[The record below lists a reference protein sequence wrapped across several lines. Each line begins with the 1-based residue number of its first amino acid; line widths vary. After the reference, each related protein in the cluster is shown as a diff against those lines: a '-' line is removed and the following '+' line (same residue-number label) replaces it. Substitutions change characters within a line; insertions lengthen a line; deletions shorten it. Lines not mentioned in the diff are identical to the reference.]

1 MTNNLKKLERD
12 LRALAKRCKN
22 ISYTKE
28 LLLSFLMLG
37 LLSFSE
43 GLTSP
48 EIKST
53 ESSINQARKELNTSI
68 SDMKTLFREA
78 KRENDKLLKG
88 SNLELIQ
95 LMEQGDQVV
104 KSPWSSWQ
112 YGMNYFYSNW
122 RGTYKGKGDKKE
134 KYPYE
139 GIYRR
144 SNDLFLR
151 SISPNSRNY
160 SRYVTR
166 VYDDP
171 LHSATT
177 STTGLSN
184 ASWGIESSEF
194 DQEPVTTLN
203 LLATVRPKNVGK
215 QAPVVNLGTIEGPE
229 ELSFSINPPEVA
241 PGKPEIKN
249 IGFIKPIPVSQA
261 MPTYTGFNMK
271 IEKFHDGIAGSTET
285 DGFVEGQQVTLTNG
299 ETTRDRINTAAVSF
313 INNVASGVATPAN
326 PNFLRSTG
334 RVSVM
339 KGQATGGGKPFKIY
353 FDVNSNENVTVNQ
366 NLVVDSS
373 GYRIDEENGNVIS
386 GAYTS
391 TATAVA
397 GKAAPTQRA
406 FLEGGS
412 RIGSLNANT
421 GTITNNSHVSLA
433 GPLVAGLEIQ
443 SHGGS
448 GTREVINSRTISDTV
463 ENTSYRGAYGL
474 GGLMVPINVGG
485 VLYKPGTIQE
495 YDPTD
500 MTATIP
506 FTTNSEIKNV
516 KITRTSD
523 VGEFVRDANGTIT
536 GIKITN
542 YSGGY
547 TGYKIGLIFT
557 ADQTGIGTNNLK
569 NNGTIEFH
577 GHHSIG
583 IQVDADNSPNAVV
596 NAVNN
601 TGANIT
607 LHGGNSIGM
616 KLSSLVAGASKVE
629 NSGTISLGGGNSA
642 GIAVIEEGGNAPST
656 PSTPSTSAIR
666 AYTNNVK
673 NTGTGTINVG
683 AGNSIGMYLK
693 LGEADNIINDGTI
706 NVGAGSSVGM
716 RVDRGT
722 HGSGGNPIADN
733 NKDINVT
740 AGEGS
745 MGMVALGNGTAGTA
759 TANNKLNPNPNPSG
773 HIALAGTK
781 NVGMHAQNGG
791 IINNAS
797 SITGGGT
804 ISIGMQ
810 IYDNNSEGN
819 HSGTITLAGADSTGV
834 YNNGGG
840 KFTMTDGSITTSGGN
855 TTGVFSNGG
864 TNTTI
869 EKGTIKSTGGGAT
882 LYAANNGTKINLGK
896 AGAINARGVT
906 LTAGTGSVLFYHDDD
921 DDEDTNIKGSF
932 NLVNDIIANVESGGV
947 AFAFKEV
954 QSAGDL
960 SKAIQNMFGGGTSFT
975 NKVELTIANG
985 GALFSVQNSNP
996 TSPAAAITLSQMAGL
1011 SSGTNPASPL
1021 DIRGSN
1027 FKIMTMKNGHLQVD
1041 QNVTLDSGSAYDRVE
1056 FVSSSVTV
1064 DAGKT
1069 ITGSSTSGRTAI
1081 GQINE
1086 GTSNASM
1093 VVTNKGTIAMQNGP
1107 SGNISSTAIAVET
1120 GKVLNDTG
1128 SKIQMTGEKAVG
1140 IYGATDSDITNKG
1153 DIEIATKG
1161 TGIVGAN
1168 SLEKTGA
1175 ANQNI
1180 TILNDGKITGTAG
1193 EKVIGIYA
1201 NNTHATAV
1209 SKIKNDTNGIIDLT
1223 ATKGS
1228 LGIYAG
1234 KSKLESKGDI
1244 NIGDENAGI
1253 MATKSNVDIN
1263 GGNYTLGKNSI
1274 GFILKDLNNTQGY
1287 FNGASGTIN
1296 VNGKGTAL
1304 YYMDGATL
1312 STSVPASSAGKFND
1326 SLTVNDAGITVSPTD
1341 SVAYTYIYAKNSNL
1355 TYDKASPAGITK
1367 DKVIFINGTDT
1378 ETTPVTKI
1386 TLGTSSAI
1394 NMAGNN
1400 SLAVYLK
1407 KGISATNNGSIDL
1420 SGDKAV
1426 ALYGEAGGAL
1436 VNNHIIK
1443 VGTNGVGIYNKVAT
1457 TGENGANGVITLNGD
1472 YGIGMRSENATGSI
1486 ENKGKIESS
1495 KLRAVG
1501 MSASDGSNAVTNS
1514 SIIELSGQESIGLH
1528 TDNKGTA
1535 GHAVTN
1541 TGTITLV
1548 DANDEDK
1555 PNIGIYSEHSSDVIV
1570 NNGKIEA
1577 GKNTLGIYGKA
1588 GGNITLGAS
1597 SETKVGD
1604 NGVAVFSTGGDIT
1617 IANGAK
1623 LETGANN
1630 GVGVYY
1636 SGSNGTIKNNTDK
1649 ITIGDKSFGFVIK
1662 GGTNN
1667 KFFSNSTG
1675 TVDLPDNSVYLYSAD
1690 TTGTASTVKN
1700 YTNLRTTGGELAY
1713 GIYTNGGGENHGDMD
1728 MTQGKGHVG
1737 IYSYLPHPTG
1747 AIPATVTPNVFVNH
1761 GRIDVSASDLTVATD
1776 QKNGIGMAAGYVK
1789 QRTQVENVLDASGN
1803 VVIDPLTGAPKT
1815 ETKIYRDV
1823 IGLGNIENRGV
1834 ISVTTPNSIGMYA
1847 GGKGSIAKNYG
1858 RIELSGTDLNVGM
1871 FLEDGAEGYNYGTIT
1886 TVGTGNVEQ
1895 VGVAVLRE
1903 AKFHNYGTVNIDAE
1917 DGIGIAIGGKLTLV
1931 NRGEFT
1937 ISGNKKTATM
1947 HNGTGNV
1954 TASGEGAVAI
1964 ATISDDSKIMGVL
1977 PVNQVGIVPKE
1988 GTYDAVVTYNGVEV
2002 PNVQTVDVIPELAR
2016 GKTTIPTAPI
2026 GIYVDT
2032 TGVNATRP
2040 VNNLGLLS
2048 TTGIKYADLI
2058 IGTEAAE
2065 QTNEKYLKLSKD
2077 LIAPYNDM
2085 ILEAQRQGLR
2095 RWQIYSSSLTWMAKA
2110 VQNKNTQVIENLYL
2124 VKVPYTVWVGQQS
2137 TPINSTDTFN
2147 FAEGLDQRYGVEAL
2161 GTRERKL
2168 FEKLNSI
2175 GNNEHILLSQAFDE
2189 MMGHQYG
2196 NTQQRMQAT
2205 GSILDKEF
2213 THLKNEWDNKSKQ
2226 SNKIKTFGSRG
2237 EYKTDTAGIID
2248 YTNDAYGVAYVHEDE
2263 TIKLGNS
2270 SGWYAGAVHNRFK
2283 LKDIGKSKENTTM
2296 LKLGVFKTMSP
2307 SSDHNG
2313 SLQWTISGEGYA
2325 SISDMHRRYLVVDDI
2340 FSAKSTYYTY
2350 GVALKNELSKE
2361 FRTSERT
2368 SIKPY
2373 GSLKLE
2379 YGRFNGIKEKTGEIR
2394 LEIQSN
2400 DYHSIKP
2407 ELGIEFKY
2415 KQPMAVKTT
2424 FVTTLGLAYENEL
2437 GKVGDVNNKGRVR
2450 FTTADWF
2457 GIRGEKD
2464 DRKGNFKADLNLG
2477 IENQRVGFT
2486 LNAGYD
2492 TKGHNIRGGI
2502 GFRAIF

>member
-1 MTNNLKKLERD
+1 MTNNLKKLEQD

-22 ISYTKE
+22 ISYTKG
-28 LLLSFLMLG
+28 LLLSFLILG

-203 LLATVRPKNVGK
+203 LLATVRPKEIKK

-229 ELSFSINPPEVA
+229 EISFSINPPEVEIST
-241 PGKPEIKN
+241 PTIREVSFNPVTPVTTTLPE
-249 IGFIKPIPVSQA
+249 FLS
-261 MPTYTGFNMK
+261 FNMK
-271 IEKFHDGIAGSTET
+271 MNSFCEGINSTSCNTDYIEGTRVT
-285 DGFVEGQQVTLTNG
+285 DSEITLVEDILDKKTN
-299 ETTRDRINTAAVSF
+299 A
-313 INNVASGVATPAN
+313 ASGYVWGNDSNKPA
-326 PNFLRSTG
+326 
-334 RVSVM
+334 VM
-339 KGQATGGGKPFKIY
+339 KNSAGKPFKIY
-353 FDVNSNENVTVNQ
+353 FDVTEGKNVTVTK
-366 NLVVDSS
+366 NLVIDSS
-373 GYRIDEENGNVIS
+373 AYRNDTDTHLITGNTPLNNIS
-386 GAYTS
+386 GNQTAY
-391 TATAVA
+391 
-397 GKAAPTQRA
+397 
-406 FLEGGS
+406 FLLGGS
-412 RIGSLNANT
+412 RIGSLDANN
-421 GTITNNSHVSLA
+421 GSITNNAKVSLA
-433 GPLVAGLEIQ
+433 GPYVTAFEIQ
-443 SHGGS
+443 TNNGA
-448 GTREVINSRTISDTV
+448 GTREIKNTGEINDEI
-463 ENTSYRGAYGL
+463 EKIGYRGPNGL
-474 GGLMVPINVGG
+474 GGIKVP
-485 VLYKPGTIQE
+485 
-495 YDPTD
+495 
-500 MTATIP
+500 
-506 FTTNSEIKNV
+506 V
-516 KITRTSD
+516 KINNRYYYEGTNVEITANDMNYNGTSVNGVD
-523 VGEFVRDANGTIT
+523 QENTPGSFGNGIGGFARGADTGHFDANGIARSDY
-536 GIKITN
+536 N
-542 YSGGY
+542 NGGY
-547 TGYKIGLIFT
+547 MGYKIGLLLT
-557 ADQTGIGTNNLK
+557 HEDVDNGSTGINKLT
-569 NNGTIEFH
+569 
-577 GHHSIG
+577 
-583 IQVDADNSPNAVV
+583 
-596 NAVNN
+596 N
-601 TGANIT
+601 TGKINFS
-607 LHGGNSIGM
+607 GSNSIGM
-616 KLSSLVAGASKVE
+616 QVDAEGSTPNVQVL
-629 NSGTISLGGGNSA
+629 NSGNGSISISGRSYGMKWDSRVHGNSTLENAGSITTGGGYSA
-642 GIAVIEEGGNAPST
+642 GIAVIEQQGKTGTDS
-656 PSTPSTSAIR
+656 IR
-666 AYTNNVK
+666 AYQGKVK
-673 NTGTGTINVG
+673 STGGITVNGS
-683 AGNSIGMYLK
+683 NSIGMYLK
-693 LGEADNIINDGTI
+693 VNAQDNITNTGTI
-706 NVGAGSSVGM
+706 NVNGTANIGM
-716 RVDRGT
+716 RVDKGSVATDAVGDPSAINTGT
-722 HGSGGNPIADN
+722 IT
-733 NKDINVT
+733 VT
-740 AGEGS
+740 GKANI
-745 MGMVALGNGTAGTA
+745 GMVSNGAS
-759 TANNKLNPNPNPSG
+759 K
-773 HIALAGTK
+773 
-781 NVGMHAQNGG
+781 AQNNTGG
-791 IINNAS
+791 TITLTGTIGNSAGMYA
-797 SITGGGT
+797 TGGGT
-804 ISIGMQ
+804 IE
-810 IYDNNSEGN
+810 N
-819 HSGTITLAGADSTGV
+819 TG
-834 YNNGGG
+834 
-840 KFTMTDGSITTSGGN
+840 
-855 TTGVFSNGG
+855 
-864 TNTTI
+864 
-869 EKGTIKSTGGGAT
+869 
-882 LYAANNGTKINLGK
+882 
-896 AGAINARGVT
+896 
-906 LTAGTGSVLFYHDDD
+906 
-921 DDEDTNIKGSF
+921 
-932 NLVNDIIANVESGGV
+932 
-947 AFAFKEV
+947 
-954 QSAGDL
+954 
-960 SKAIQNMFGGGTSFT
+960 
-975 NKVELTIANG
+975 
-985 GALFSVQNSNP
+985 
-996 TSPAAAITLSQMAGL
+996 
-1011 SSGTNPASPL
+1011 
-1021 DIRGSN
+1021 
-1027 FKIMTMKNGHLQVD
+1027 
-1041 QNVTLDSGSAYDRVE
+1041 
-1056 FVSSSVTV
+1056 
-1064 DAGKT
+1064 T
-1069 ITGSSTSGRTAI
+1069 ITGSGLTNTTGISVDAGSTGTSSGNISLSGSRIAGVYNAGTFTMTGGNVTTNGTGASIYAKGTVNTDIKAGTITSSGGSVGLFADDTSTINLGTTTTAPTLVTNSGGLMFYNNPTSSAGAQTNKFNLLHDVSGTVNSGGLAFYLKDVNTATQLKTALDNMILNKDLILSLKNGSYLFTVKNSSIGAGTEMKLSELPGVTTSGLTSVGTRVKIDNATSGNDYKILKITGGNILVDENVNLETVTDKYRRIDKESSSIKVASSKKIEGTSANQVAI
-1081 GQINE
+1081 GQRNTITANAADMKLINE
-1086 GTSNASM
+1086 GTIKLDGNKSTGIAGE
-1093 VVTNKGTIAMQNGP
+1093 TGTIENKGIINVNGVESTGLYGADGSVITNDTAGKINIGSKGAGILAQNDLDG
-1107 SGNISSTAIAVET
+1107 TLKTT
-1120 GKVLNDTG
+1120 GK
-1128 SKIQMTGEKAVG
+1128 
-1140 IYGATDSDITNKG
+1140 ITVENKG
-1153 DIEIATKG
+1153 DIT
-1161 TGIVGAN
+1161 AN
-1168 SLEKTGA
+1168 SNGVKT
-1175 ANQNI
+1175 
-1180 TILNDGKITGTAG
+1180 
-1193 EKVIGIYA
+1193 IGIYA
-1201 NNTHATAV
+1201 DNANKSVGSTVKHT
-1209 SKIKNDTNGIIDLT
+1209 SGNIDLLN
-1223 ATKGS
+1223 AKGS
-1228 LGIYAG
+1228 LGIYTNSLG
-1234 KSKLESKGDI
+1234 LTSSG
-1244 NIGDENAGI
+1244 NIKVGDESAGVNAVNS
-1253 MATKSNVDIN
+1253 TTVVS
-1263 GGNYTLGKNSI
+1263 GGNVEVGTKSI
-1274 GFILKDLNNTQGY
+1274 GFILEGIGKTSTTTFDGQAAGTLKINGQNSVGYYLVNADANTTTNFKDNLAFNPGNN
-1287 FNGASGTIN
+1287 
-1296 VNGKGTAL
+1296 K
-1304 YYMDGATL
+1304 
-1312 STSVPASSAGKFND
+1312 
-1326 SLTVNDAGITVSPTD
+1326 
-1341 SVAYTYIYAKNSNL
+1341 YTYIYIKGNSATDKSKLVYNQAGKTIDTDGSVFIFGKDSDIKLDTAFTL
-1355 TYDKASPAGITK
+1355 TSAK
-1367 DKVIFINGTDT
+1367 DKV
-1378 ETTPVTKI
+1378 V
-1386 TLGTSSAI
+1386 A
-1394 NMAGNN
+1394 A
-1400 SLAVYLK
+1400 YLK
-1407 KGISATNNGSIDL
+1407 NSGTLTNEGYIDL

-1436 VNNHIIK
+1436 VNNNIIK
-1443 VGTNGVGIYNKVAT
+1443 VGTNGVGIYNKGAT

-1472 YGIGMRSENATGSI
+1472 YGIGMRSENATGNI

-1501 MSASDGSNAVTNS
+1501 MSSSNGSNAVTNS
-1514 SIIELSGQESIGLH
+1514 RTIELSGQESIGLH
-1528 TDNKGTA
+1528 TDNKGIA

-1636 SGSNGTIKNNTDK
+1636 SGSNGTITNNTDK

-1690 TTGTASTVKN
+1690 TTGTTSTVKN

-1713 GIYTNGGGENHGDMD
+1713 GIYTNGGGENYGNMD

-1747 AIPATVTPNVFVNH
+1747 AVPATVTPNVFVNH

-2313 SLQWTISGEGYA
+2313 SLKWTISGEGYA

-2340 FSAKSTYYTY
+2340 FNAKSTYYTY

-2492 TKGHNIRGGI
+2492 TKGHNVRGGI
-2502 GFRAIF
+2502 GFRAIY

>member
-1 MTNNLKKLERD
+1 MNSNLKRIEKE
-12 LRALAKRCKN
+12 LRSFAKRCKE
-22 ISYTKE
+22 IKYTRAMLFAFLLTGLKTFTAKNDSVESAKKDIETSIKDMKE
-28 LLLSFLMLG
+28 LF
-37 LLSFSE
+37 
-43 GLTSP
+43 
-48 EIKST
+48 K
-53 ESSINQARKELNTSI
+53 
-68 SDMKTLFREA
+68 DA
-78 KRENDKLLKG
+78 KRENNKLMKT

-95 LMEQGDQVV
+95 LMEQGDHVV

-139 GIYRR
+139 GLYRR

-177 STTGLSN
+177 STIGLSN

-203 LLATVRPKNVGK
+203 LLATVRPKEIKK

-229 ELSFSINPPEVA
+229 EISFSINPPEVA
-241 PGKPEIKN
+241 PGKPVIKN
-249 IGFIKPIPVSQA
+249 IGFSEPSPVSQA
-261 MPTYTGFNMK
+261 MPAYTGFNMK
-271 IEKFHDGIAGSTET
+271 IEKFFNGISNSTSP
-285 DGFVEGQQVTLTNG
+285 DWVEGQKVTLTAG
-299 ETTRDRINTAAVSF
+299 EATSDQINTTAVSF

-326 PNFLRSTG
+326 PNFVRSTG
-334 RVSVM
+334 RVAVM
-339 KGQATGGGKPFKIY
+339 TGQAAGGGKPFKIY
-353 FDVNSNENVTVNQ
+353 FDVNSDGNVTIDQ

-373 GYRIDEENGNVIS
+373 GYRIDEGTGNVIA
-386 GAYTS
+386 GAHTS
-391 TATAVA
+391 TAAAVA

-412 RIGSLNANT
+412 RIGSLNTDA
-421 GTITNNSHVSLA
+421 GIITNNNHVSLA

-443 SHGGS
+443 SFAGT
-448 GTREVINSRTISDTV
+448 GTREVKNSGTISDTV

-485 VLYKPGTIQE
+485 RLYKPGTIQE
-495 YDPTD
+495 YDSAD

-506 FTTNSEIKNV
+506 FTTNSEIANV
-516 KITRTSD
+516 EITRTSD
-523 VGEFVRDANGTIT
+523 VGEFVRDANGNIT

-557 ADQTGIGTNNLK
+557 ADKVGTGTNNLT
-569 NNGTIEFH
+569 NDGTIEFH

-601 TGANIT
+601 TGKNIT
-607 LHGGNSIGM
+607 LHGGSSIGM
-616 KLSSLVAGASKVE
+616 KLSSLVANTSTVE
-629 NSGTISLGGGNSA
+629 NRGTISLGGGNSA
-642 GIAVIEEGGNAPST
+642 GIAVLEEGG
-656 PSTPSTSAIR
+656 SAIR

-693 LGEADNIINDGTI
+693 LGEADKIINDGII
-706 NVGAGSSVGM
+706 NVNAGSSVGM
-716 RVDRGT
+716 RVDRGALA
-722 HGSGGNPIADN
+722 SNGNPIADN
-733 NKDINVT
+733 NKDIKVT

-759 TANNKLNPNPNPSG
+759 TANNKSG
-773 HIALAGTK
+773 AKITLAGNK

-791 IINNAS
+791 KINNAS

-804 ISIGMQ
+804 TLIGMQ

-819 HSGTITLAGADSTGV
+819 HSGTISLAGAGSTGV

-896 AGAINARGVT
+896 TGGNATDVT
-906 LTAGTGSVLFYHDDD
+906 LTAGAGSVLFYHNDDND
-921 DDEDTNIKGSF
+921 KDGTRKGEF
-932 NLVNDIIANVESGGV
+932 NLVNNITAKVESGGV
-947 AFAFKEV
+947 AFGFKEV
-954 QSAGDL
+954 QSAADL
-960 SKAIQNMFGGGTSFT
+960 STAIKNMFGGGSSFT
-975 NKVELTIANG
+975 NKVNLTIDNG

-996 TSPAAAITLSQMAGL
+996 TAPAAAIKLSEMVGL
-1011 SSGTNPASPL
+1011 SSGTTGTSPL
-1021 DIRGSN
+1021 NITNGT
-1027 FKIMTMKNGHLQVD
+1027 FKIMSMKNGHLQVD

-1069 ITGSSTSGRTAI
+1069 ITGSNVLGRTAI
-1081 GQINE
+1081 GQKND
-1086 GTSNASM
+1086 GTNNASM
-1093 VVTNKGTIAMQNGP
+1093 VVTNKGIITMQNGP
-1107 SGNISSTAIAVET
+1107 RGNISSTAIAVET

-1128 SKIQMTGEKAVG
+1128 SKIQMTGEKAVA

-1153 DIEIATKG
+1153 EIEIATKG

-1234 KSKLESKGDI
+1234 KSNLETKG
-1244 NIGDENAGI
+1244 NIKVGDESAGVNAVNS
-1253 MATKSNVDIN
+1253 TTVVS
-1263 GGNYTLGKNSI
+1263 GGNVEVGTKSI
-1274 GFILKDLNNTQGY
+1274 GFILEGIGKTSTTTFDGQAAGTLKINGQNSVGYYLVNADANTTTNFKDNLAFNPGNN
-1287 FNGASGTIN
+1287 
-1296 VNGKGTAL
+1296 K
-1304 YYMDGATL
+1304 
-1312 STSVPASSAGKFND
+1312 
-1326 SLTVNDAGITVSPTD
+1326 
-1341 SVAYTYIYAKNSNL
+1341 YTYIYIKGNSATDKSKLVYNQAGKTIDTDGSVFIFGKDSDIKLDTAFTL
-1355 TYDKASPAGITK
+1355 TSAK
-1367 DKVIFINGTDT
+1367 DKV
-1378 ETTPVTKI
+1378 V
-1386 TLGTSSAI
+1386 A
-1394 NMAGNN
+1394 A
-1400 SLAVYLK
+1400 YLK
-1407 KGISATNNGSIDL
+1407 DSGTLTNEGSIDL

-1436 VNNHIIK
+1436 VNNNIIK
-1443 VGTNGVGIYNKVAT
+1443 VGKNGVGIYNKGAT

-1472 YGIGMRSENATGSI
+1472 YGIGMRSENATGNI

-1636 SGSNGTIKNNTDK
+1636 SGSNGTITNNTDK

-1713 GIYTNGGGENHGDMD
+1713 GIYTNGGGENYGNMD

-2048 TTGIKYADLI
+2048 ATGIKYADLI

-2477 IENQRVGFT
+2477 IENQRVGVTF
-2486 LNAGYD
+2486 NAGYD
-2492 TKGHNIRGGI
+2492 TKGHNVRGGI
-2502 GFRAIF
+2502 GFRAIY

>member
-1 MTNNLKKLERD
+1 MTNNLKKLEQD

-22 ISYTKE
+22 ISYTKG
-28 LLLSFLMLG
+28 LLLSFLILG

-184 ASWGIESSEF
+184 ASWGIESSVF

-203 LLATVRPKNVGK
+203 LLATVRPKEIKK

-229 ELSFSINPPEVA
+229 EISFSINPPEVA
-241 PGKPEIKN
+241 PGKPVIKN
-249 IGFIKPIPVSQA
+249 IGFSAPSPVSQA
-261 MPTYTGFNMK
+261 MPTYAGFNMK
-271 IEKFHDGIAGSTET
+271 IEKFHDGIAGST
-285 DGFVEGQQVTLTNG
+285 GAQGYVEGQKVTLTNG
-299 ETTRDRINTAAVSF
+299 QTTSDQINTAAVSF

-326 PNFLRSTG
+326 PNFVRSTG
-334 RVSVM
+334 RVAVM
-339 KGQATGGGKPFKIY
+339 TGQAAGGGKPFKIY
-353 FDVNSNENVTVNQ
+353 FDVNSDGNVTIDQ

-373 GYRIDEENGNVIS
+373 GYRIDEGTGNVIA
-386 GAYTS
+386 GAHTS
-391 TATAVA
+391 TAAAVA

-412 RIGSLNANT
+412 RIGSLNTDA
-421 GTITNNSHVSLA
+421 GIITNNNHVSLA

-443 SHGGS
+443 SFAGT
-448 GTREVINSRTISDTV
+448 GTREVKNSGTISDTV

-485 VLYKPGTIQE
+485 RLYKPGTIQE
-495 YDPTD
+495 YDSAD

-506 FTTNSEIKNV
+506 FTTNSEIANV
-516 KITRTSD
+516 KITRTPD
-523 VGEFVRDANGTIT
+523 VGEFVRDANGNIT

-557 ADQTGIGTNNLK
+557 ADKVGTGTNNLT
-569 NNGTIEFH
+569 NDGTIEFH

-601 TGANIT
+601 TGKNIT
-607 LHGGNSIGM
+607 LHGGSSIGM
-616 KLSSLVAGASKVE
+616 KLSSLVANGSKVE

-642 GIAVIEEGGNAPST
+642 GIAVIEEGG
-656 PSTPSTSAIR
+656 SAIR
-666 AYTNNVK
+666 AYTNSVK

-693 LGEADNIINDGTI
+693 LGEADKIINDGII
-706 NVGAGSSVGM
+706 NVNAGSSVGM
-716 RVDRGT
+716 RVDRGALA
-722 HGSGGNPIADN
+722 SNGNPIADN
-733 NKDINVT
+733 NKDIKVT
-740 AGEGS
+740 AGTGS

-759 TANNKLNPNPNPSG
+759 IANNNNPNG

-791 IINNAS
+791 IIKNTS

-804 ISIGMQ
+804 TLIGMQ

-819 HSGTITLAGADSTGV
+819 HSGTITLAGAGSTGV

-840 KFTMTDGSITTSGGN
+840 KFTMTGGSITTSGGN

-896 AGAINARGVT
+896 TGGNATDVT
-906 LTAGTGSVLFYHDDD
+906 LTAGAGSVLFYHNDNDDKAGTI
-921 DDEDTNIKGSF
+921 EGSF
-932 NLVNDIIANVESGGV
+932 NLVNNITANVESGGV

-960 SKAIQNMFGGGTSFT
+960 SNAIKNMFGGGASFT
-975 NKVELTIANG
+975 NKVNLTINNG

-996 TSPAAAITLSQMAGL
+996 AAPAAEIKLSEMVGL
-1011 SSGTNPASPL
+1011 SSGTTATTPL
-1021 DIRGSN
+1021 NITNGT
-1027 FKIMTMKNGHLQVD
+1027 FKIMSMKNGHLQVD

-1069 ITGSSTSGRTAI
+1069 ITGSNTLGRTAI
-1081 GQINE
+1081 GQRNE
-1086 GTSNASM
+1086 VTNNASM
-1093 VVTNKGTIAMQNGP
+1093 VVTNKGTITMQNDP
-1107 SGNISSTAIAVET
+1107 NGNISSTAIAVET

-1153 DIEIATKG
+1153 EIKIATKG

-1209 SKIKNDTNGIIDLT
+1209 SNIKNDTNGIIDLT

-1234 KSKLESKGDI
+1234 KSNLETKG
-1244 NIGDENAGI
+1244 NIKVGDESAGVNAVNS
-1253 MATKSNVDIN
+1253 TTVVS
-1263 GGNYTLGKNSI
+1263 GGNVEVGTKSI
-1274 GFILKDLNNTQGY
+1274 GFILEGIGKTSTTTFDGQAAGTLKINGQNSVGYYLVNADANTTTNFKDNLAFNPGNN
-1287 FNGASGTIN
+1287 
-1296 VNGKGTAL
+1296 K
-1304 YYMDGATL
+1304 
-1312 STSVPASSAGKFND
+1312 
-1326 SLTVNDAGITVSPTD
+1326 
-1341 SVAYTYIYAKNSNL
+1341 YTYIYIKGNSATDKSKLVYNQAGKTIDTDGSVFIFGKDSDIKLDTAFTL
-1355 TYDKASPAGITK
+1355 TSAK
-1367 DKVIFINGTDT
+1367 DKV
-1378 ETTPVTKI
+1378 V
-1386 TLGTSSAI
+1386 A
-1394 NMAGNN
+1394 A
-1400 SLAVYLK
+1400 YLK
-1407 KGISATNNGSIDL
+1407 NSGTLTNEGSIDL

-1436 VNNHIIK
+1436 VNNNIIK
-1443 VGTNGVGIYNKVAT
+1443 VGTNGVGIYNKGAT

-1472 YGIGMRSENATGSI
+1472 YGIGMRSENATGNI

-1501 MSASDGSNAVTNS
+1501 MSSSNGSNAVTNS
-1514 SIIELSGQESIGLH
+1514 RTIELSGQESIGLH
-1528 TDNKGTA
+1528 TDNKGIA

-1636 SGSNGTIKNNTDK
+1636 SGSNGTITNNTDK

-1690 TTGTASTVKN
+1690 TTGTTSTVKN

-1713 GIYTNGGGENHGDMD
+1713 GIYTNGGGENYGNMD

-2205 GSILDKEF
+2205 GNILDKEF

-2307 SSDHNG
+2307 SSDYNG

-2492 TKGHNIRGGI
+2492 TKGHNVRGGI
-2502 GFRAIF
+2502 GFRAIY

>member
-1 MTNNLKKLERD
+1 MTNNLKKLEQD

-22 ISYTKE
+22 ISYTKG
-28 LLLSFLMLG
+28 LLLSFLILG

-184 ASWGIESSEF
+184 ASWGIESSVF

-203 LLATVRPKNVGK
+203 LLATVRPKEIKK

-229 ELSFSINPPEVA
+229 EISFSINPPEVA

-249 IGFIKPIPVSQA
+249 IGSSTPSPVSQA
-261 MPTYTGFNMK
+261 MPSYTGFNMK
-271 IEKFHDGIAGSTET
+271 IEKFHDGIAGST
-285 DGFVEGQQVTLTNG
+285 GAQGYVEGQQVTFTTNG
-299 ETTRDRINTAAVSF
+299 TTSSKINTTAVSF

-326 PNFLRSTG
+326 PNFVRSTG
-334 RVSVM
+334 RVAVM
-339 KGQATGGGKPFKIY
+339 TGQAAGGGKPFKIY
-353 FDVNSNENVTVNQ
+353 FDVNSDGNVTIDQ

-373 GYRIDEENGNVIS
+373 GYRIDEGTGNVIA
-386 GAYTS
+386 GAHTS
-391 TATAVA
+391 TAAAVA

-412 RIGSLNANT
+412 RIGSLNTDA
-421 GTITNNSHVSLA
+421 GIITNNNHVSLA

-443 SHGGS
+443 SFAGT
-448 GTREVINSRTISDTV
+448 GTREVKNSGTISDTV

-485 VLYKPGTIQE
+485 RLYKPGTIQE
-495 YDPTD
+495 YDSAD

-506 FTTNSEIKNV
+506 FTTNSEIANV
-516 KITRTSD
+516 EITRTSD
-523 VGEFVRDANGTIT
+523 VGEFEKDANGNIT

-557 ADQTGIGTNNLK
+557 ADKVGTGTNNLT
-569 NNGTIEFH
+569 NDGTIEFH

-601 TGANIT
+601 TGKNIT
-607 LHGGNSIGM
+607 LHGGSSIGM
-616 KLSSLVAGASKVE
+616 KLSSLVANTSTVE
-629 NSGTISLGGGNSA
+629 NRGTISLGGGNSA
-642 GIAVIEEGGNAPST
+642 GIAVLEEGG
-656 PSTPSTSAIR
+656 SAIR

-693 LGEADNIINDGTI
+693 LGEADKIINDGII
-706 NVGAGSSVGM
+706 NVNAGSSVGM
-716 RVDRGT
+716 RVDRGALA
-722 HGSGGNPIADN
+722 SNGNPIADN
-733 NKDINVT
+733 NKDIKVT

-759 TANNKLNPNPNPSG
+759 IANNNNPNG
-773 HIALAGTK
+773 HITLAGNK

-791 IINNAS
+791 KINNAS

-804 ISIGMQ
+804 TLIGMQ

-819 HSGTITLAGADSTGV
+819 HSGTISLAGAGSTGV

-896 AGAINARGVT
+896 TGGNATDVT
-906 LTAGTGSVLFYHDDD
+906 LTAGTGSILFYHNDDND
-921 DDEDTNIKGSF
+921 KDGTRKGEF
-932 NLVNDIIANVESGGV
+932 NLVNNITAKVESGGV
-947 AFAFKEV
+947 AFGFKEV
-954 QSAGDL
+954 QSAADL
-960 SKAIQNMFGGGTSFT
+960 STAIKNMFGGGSLFT
-975 NKVELTIANG
+975 NKVNLTIDNG

-996 TSPAAAITLSQMAGL
+996 TAPATAIKLSEMVGL
-1011 SSGTNPASPL
+1011 SSGTTGASPL
-1021 DIRGSN
+1021 NITNGT
-1027 FKIMTMKNGHLQVD
+1027 FKIMSMKNGHLQVD

-1069 ITGSSTSGRTAI
+1069 ITGSNVLGRTAI
-1081 GQINE
+1081 GQKND
-1086 GTSNASM
+1086 GTNNASM
-1093 VVTNKGTIAMQNGP
+1093 VVTNKGIITMQNGP
-1107 SGNISSTAIAVET
+1107 RGNISSTAIAVET

-1128 SKIQMTGEKAVG
+1128 SKIQMTGEKAVA

-1153 DIEIATKG
+1153 EIEIATKG

-1175 ANQNI
+1175 SNQNI

-1234 KSKLESKGDI
+1234 KSNLETKG
-1244 NIGDENAGI
+1244 NIKVGDESAGVNAVNS
-1253 MATKSNVDIN
+1253 TTVVS
-1263 GGNYTLGKNSI
+1263 GGNVEVGTKSI
-1274 GFILKDLNNTQGY
+1274 GFILEGIGKTSTTTFDGQAAGTLKINGQNSVGYYLVNADANTTTNFKDNLAFNPGNN
-1287 FNGASGTIN
+1287 
-1296 VNGKGTAL
+1296 K
-1304 YYMDGATL
+1304 
-1312 STSVPASSAGKFND
+1312 
-1326 SLTVNDAGITVSPTD
+1326 
-1341 SVAYTYIYAKNSNL
+1341 YTYIYIKGNSATDKSKLVYNQAGKTIDTDGSVFIFGKDSDIKLDTAFTL
-1355 TYDKASPAGITK
+1355 TSAK
-1367 DKVIFINGTDT
+1367 DKV
-1378 ETTPVTKI
+1378 V
-1386 TLGTSSAI
+1386 A
-1394 NMAGNN
+1394 A
-1400 SLAVYLK
+1400 YLK
-1407 KGISATNNGSIDL
+1407 NSGTLTNEGSIDL

-1436 VNNHIIK
+1436 VNNNIIK
-1443 VGTNGVGIYNKVAT
+1443 VGTNGVGIYNKGAT

-1472 YGIGMRSENATGSI
+1472 YGIGMRSENATGNI

-1514 SIIELSGQESIGLH
+1514 RIIELSGQESIGLH

-1636 SGSNGTIKNNTDK
+1636 SGSNGTITNNTDK

-1713 GIYTNGGGENHGDMD
+1713 GIYTNGGGENYGNMD

-1747 AIPATVTPNVFVNH
+1747 AVPATVTPNVFVNH

-2048 TTGIKYADLI
+2048 ATGIKYADLI

-2205 GSILDKEF
+2205 GNILDKEF

-2307 SSDHNG
+2307 SSDYNG

-2502 GFRAIF
+2502 GFRAIY

>member
-1 MTNNLKKLERD
+1 MTNNLKKLEQD

-22 ISYTKE
+22 ISYTKG
-28 LLLSFLMLG
+28 LLLSFLILG

-203 LLATVRPKNVGK
+203 LLATVRPKEIKK

-229 ELSFSINPPEVA
+229 EISFSINPPEVEIST
-241 PGKPEIKN
+241 PTIREVSFNPVTPVTTTLPE
-249 IGFIKPIPVSQA
+249 FLS
-261 MPTYTGFNMK
+261 FNMK
-271 IEKFHDGIAGSTET
+271 MNSFCEGINSTSCNTDYIEGTRVT
-285 DGFVEGQQVTLTNG
+285 DSEITLVEDILDKKTN
-299 ETTRDRINTAAVSF
+299 A
-313 INNVASGVATPAN
+313 ASGYVWGNDSNKPA
-326 PNFLRSTG
+326 
-334 RVSVM
+334 VM
-339 KGQATGGGKPFKIY
+339 KNSAGKPFKIY
-353 FDVNSNENVTVNQ
+353 FDVTEGKNVTVTK
-366 NLVVDSS
+366 NLVIDSS
-373 GYRIDEENGNVIS
+373 AYRNDTDTHLITGNTPLNNIS
-386 GAYTS
+386 GNQTAY
-391 TATAVA
+391 
-397 GKAAPTQRA
+397 
-406 FLEGGS
+406 FLLGGS
-412 RIGSLNANT
+412 RIGSLDANN
-421 GTITNNSHVSLA
+421 GSITNNAKVSLA
-433 GPLVAGLEIQ
+433 GPYVTAFEIQ
-443 SHGGS
+443 TNNGA
-448 GTREVINSRTISDTV
+448 GTREIKNTGEINDEI
-463 ENTSYRGAYGL
+463 EKIGYRGPNGL
-474 GGLMVPINVGG
+474 GGIKVP
-485 VLYKPGTIQE
+485 
-495 YDPTD
+495 
-500 MTATIP
+500 
-506 FTTNSEIKNV
+506 V
-516 KITRTSD
+516 KINNRYYYEGTNVEITANDMNYNGTSVNGVD
-523 VGEFVRDANGTIT
+523 QENTPGSFGNGIGGFARGADTGHFDANGIARSDY
-536 GIKITN
+536 N
-542 YSGGY
+542 NGGY
-547 TGYKIGLIFT
+547 MGYKIGLLLT
-557 ADQTGIGTNNLK
+557 HEDVDNGSTGINKLT
-569 NNGTIEFH
+569 
-577 GHHSIG
+577 
-583 IQVDADNSPNAVV
+583 
-596 NAVNN
+596 N
-601 TGANIT
+601 TGKINFS
-607 LHGGNSIGM
+607 GSNSIGM
-616 KLSSLVAGASKVE
+616 QVDAEGSTPNVQVL
-629 NSGTISLGGGNSA
+629 NSGNGSISISGRSYGMKWDSRVHGNSTLENAGSITTGGGYSA
-642 GIAVIEEGGNAPST
+642 GIAVIEQQGKTGTDS
-656 PSTPSTSAIR
+656 IR
-666 AYTNNVK
+666 AYQGKVK
-673 NTGTGTINVG
+673 STGGITVNGS
-683 AGNSIGMYLK
+683 NSIGMYLK
-693 LGEADNIINDGTI
+693 VNAQDNITNTGTI
-706 NVGAGSSVGM
+706 NVNGTANIGM
-716 RVDRGT
+716 RVDKGSVATDAVGDPSAINTGT
-722 HGSGGNPIADN
+722 IT
-733 NKDINVT
+733 VT
-740 AGEGS
+740 GKANI
-745 MGMVALGNGTAGTA
+745 GMVSNGAS
-759 TANNKLNPNPNPSG
+759 K
-773 HIALAGTK
+773 
-781 NVGMHAQNGG
+781 AQNNTGG
-791 IINNAS
+791 TITLTGTIGNSAGMYA
-797 SITGGGT
+797 TGGGT
-804 ISIGMQ
+804 IE
-810 IYDNNSEGN
+810 N
-819 HSGTITLAGADSTGV
+819 TG
-834 YNNGGG
+834 
-840 KFTMTDGSITTSGGN
+840 
-855 TTGVFSNGG
+855 
-864 TNTTI
+864 
-869 EKGTIKSTGGGAT
+869 
-882 LYAANNGTKINLGK
+882 
-896 AGAINARGVT
+896 
-906 LTAGTGSVLFYHDDD
+906 
-921 DDEDTNIKGSF
+921 
-932 NLVNDIIANVESGGV
+932 
-947 AFAFKEV
+947 
-954 QSAGDL
+954 
-960 SKAIQNMFGGGTSFT
+960 
-975 NKVELTIANG
+975 
-985 GALFSVQNSNP
+985 
-996 TSPAAAITLSQMAGL
+996 
-1011 SSGTNPASPL
+1011 
-1021 DIRGSN
+1021 
-1027 FKIMTMKNGHLQVD
+1027 
-1041 QNVTLDSGSAYDRVE
+1041 
-1056 FVSSSVTV
+1056 
-1064 DAGKT
+1064 T
-1069 ITGSSTSGRTAI
+1069 ITGSGLTNTTGISVDAGSTGTSSGNISLSGSRIAGVYNAGTFTMTGGNVTTNGTGASIYAKGTVNTDIKAGTITSSGGSVGLFADDTSTINLGTTTTAPTLVTNSGGLMFYNNPTSSAGAQTNKFNLLHDVSGTVNSGGLAFYLKDVNTATQLKTALDNMILNKDLILSLKNGSYLFTVKNSSIGAGTEMKLSELPGVTTSGLTSVGTRVKIDNATSGNDYKILKITGGNILVDEDVNLETVTDKYRRIDKESSSIKVASSKKIEGTSANQVAI
-1081 GQINE
+1081 GQRNTITANAADMKLINE
-1086 GTSNASM
+1086 GTIKLDGNKSTGIAGE
-1093 VVTNKGTIAMQNGP
+1093 TGTIENKGIINVNGVESTGLYGADGSVITNDTAGKINIGSKGAGILAQNDLDG
-1107 SGNISSTAIAVET
+1107 TLKTT
-1120 GKVLNDTG
+1120 GK
-1128 SKIQMTGEKAVG
+1128 
-1140 IYGATDSDITNKG
+1140 ITVENKG
-1153 DIEIATKG
+1153 DIT
-1161 TGIVGAN
+1161 AN
-1168 SLEKTGA
+1168 SNGVKT
-1175 ANQNI
+1175 
-1180 TILNDGKITGTAG
+1180 
-1193 EKVIGIYA
+1193 IGIYA
-1201 NNTHATAV
+1201 DNANKSVGSTVKHT
-1209 SKIKNDTNGIIDLT
+1209 SGNIDLLN
-1223 ATKGS
+1223 AKGS
-1228 LGIYAG
+1228 LGIYTNSLG
-1234 KSKLESKGDI
+1234 LTSSG
-1244 NIGDENAGI
+1244 NIKVGDESAGVNAVNS
-1253 MATKSNVDIN
+1253 TTVVS
-1263 GGNYTLGKNSI
+1263 GGNVEVGTKSI
-1274 GFILKDLNNTQGY
+1274 GFILEGIGKTSTTTFDGQAAGTLKINGQNSVGYYLVNADANTTTNFKDNLAFNPGNN
-1287 FNGASGTIN
+1287 
-1296 VNGKGTAL
+1296 K
-1304 YYMDGATL
+1304 
-1312 STSVPASSAGKFND
+1312 
-1326 SLTVNDAGITVSPTD
+1326 
-1341 SVAYTYIYAKNSNL
+1341 YTYIYIKGNSATDKSKLVYNQAGKTIDTDGSVFIFGKDSDIKLDTAFTL
-1355 TYDKASPAGITK
+1355 TSAK
-1367 DKVIFINGTDT
+1367 DKV
-1378 ETTPVTKI
+1378 V
-1386 TLGTSSAI
+1386 A
-1394 NMAGNN
+1394 A
-1400 SLAVYLK
+1400 YLK
-1407 KGISATNNGSIDL
+1407 NSGTLTNEGSIDL

-1436 VNNHIIK
+1436 VNNNIIK
-1443 VGTNGVGIYNKVAT
+1443 VGTNGVGIYNKGAT

-1472 YGIGMRSENATGSI
+1472 YGIGMRSENATGNI

-1501 MSASDGSNAVTNS
+1501 MSSSNGSNAVTNS
-1514 SIIELSGQESIGLH
+1514 RTIELSGQESIGLH

-1636 SGSNGTIKNNTDK
+1636 SGSNGTITNNTDK

-1690 TTGTASTVKN
+1690 TTGTTSTVKN

-1713 GIYTNGGGENHGDMD
+1713 GIYTNGGGENYGNMD

-2205 GSILDKEF
+2205 GNILDKEF

-2492 TKGHNIRGGI
+2492 TKGKNVRGGI
-2502 GFRAIF
+2502 GFRAIY

>member
-1 MTNNLKKLERD
+1 MTNNLKKLEQD

-22 ISYTKE
+22 ISYTKG

-48 EIKST
+48 EIKSA

-68 SDMKTLFREA
+68 SDMKTLFKEA

-203 LLATVRPKNVGK
+203 LLATVRPKEIKK

-229 ELSFSINPPEVA
+229 EISFSINPPEVEIST
-241 PGKPEIKN
+241 PTIREVSFNPVTPVTTTLPE
-249 IGFIKPIPVSQA
+249 FLS
-261 MPTYTGFNMK
+261 FNMK
-271 IEKFHDGIAGSTET
+271 MNSFCEGINSTSCNTDYIEGTRVT
-285 DGFVEGQQVTLTNG
+285 DSEITLVEDILDKKTN
-299 ETTRDRINTAAVSF
+299 A
-313 INNVASGVATPAN
+313 ASGYVWGNDSNKPA
-326 PNFLRSTG
+326 
-334 RVSVM
+334 VM
-339 KGQATGGGKPFKIY
+339 KNSAGKPFKIY
-353 FDVNSNENVTVNQ
+353 FDVTEGKNVTVTK
-366 NLVVDSS
+366 NLVIDSS
-373 GYRIDEENGNVIS
+373 AYRNDTDTHLITGNTPLNNIS
-386 GAYTS
+386 GNQTAY
-391 TATAVA
+391 
-397 GKAAPTQRA
+397 
-406 FLEGGS
+406 FLLGGS
-412 RIGSLNANT
+412 RIGSLDANN
-421 GTITNNSHVSLA
+421 GSITNNAKVSLA
-433 GPLVAGLEIQ
+433 GPYVTAFEIQ
-443 SHGGS
+443 TNNGA
-448 GTREVINSRTISDTV
+448 GTREIKNTGEINDEI
-463 ENTSYRGAYGL
+463 EKIGYRGPNGL
-474 GGLMVPINVGG
+474 GGIKVP
-485 VLYKPGTIQE
+485 
-495 YDPTD
+495 
-500 MTATIP
+500 
-506 FTTNSEIKNV
+506 V
-516 KITRTSD
+516 KINNRYYYEGTNVEITANDMNYNGTSVNGVD
-523 VGEFVRDANGTIT
+523 QENTPGSFGNGIGGFARGADTGHFDANGIARSDY
-536 GIKITN
+536 N
-542 YSGGY
+542 NGGY
-547 TGYKIGLIFT
+547 MGYKIGLLLT
-557 ADQTGIGTNNLK
+557 HEDVDNGSTGINKLT
-569 NNGTIEFH
+569 
-577 GHHSIG
+577 
-583 IQVDADNSPNAVV
+583 
-596 NAVNN
+596 N
-601 TGANIT
+601 TGKINFS
-607 LHGGNSIGM
+607 GSNSIGM
-616 KLSSLVAGASKVE
+616 QVDAEGSTPNVQVL
-629 NSGTISLGGGNSA
+629 NSGNGSISISGRSYGMKWDSRVHGNSTLENAGSITTGGGYSA
-642 GIAVIEEGGNAPST
+642 GIAVIEQQGKTGTDS
-656 PSTPSTSAIR
+656 IR
-666 AYTNNVK
+666 AYQGKVK
-673 NTGTGTINVG
+673 STGGITVNGS
-683 AGNSIGMYLK
+683 NSIGMYLK
-693 LGEADNIINDGTI
+693 VNAQDNITNTGTI
-706 NVGAGSSVGM
+706 NVNGTANIGM
-716 RVDRGT
+716 RVDKGSVATDAVGDPSAINTGT
-722 HGSGGNPIADN
+722 IT
-733 NKDINVT
+733 VT
-740 AGEGS
+740 GKANI
-745 MGMVALGNGTAGTA
+745 GMVSNGAS
-759 TANNKLNPNPNPSG
+759 K
-773 HIALAGTK
+773 
-781 NVGMHAQNGG
+781 AQNLGTTG
-791 IINNAS
+791 KITLTGTTGNSAGMYA
-797 SITGGGT
+797 TGGGT
-804 ISIGMQ
+804 IE
-810 IYDNNSEGN
+810 N
-819 HSGTITLAGADSTGV
+819 TG
-834 YNNGGG
+834 
-840 KFTMTDGSITTSGGN
+840 
-855 TTGVFSNGG
+855 
-864 TNTTI
+864 
-869 EKGTIKSTGGGAT
+869 
-882 LYAANNGTKINLGK
+882 
-896 AGAINARGVT
+896 
-906 LTAGTGSVLFYHDDD
+906 
-921 DDEDTNIKGSF
+921 
-932 NLVNDIIANVESGGV
+932 
-947 AFAFKEV
+947 
-954 QSAGDL
+954 
-960 SKAIQNMFGGGTSFT
+960 
-975 NKVELTIANG
+975 
-985 GALFSVQNSNP
+985 
-996 TSPAAAITLSQMAGL
+996 
-1011 SSGTNPASPL
+1011 
-1021 DIRGSN
+1021 
-1027 FKIMTMKNGHLQVD
+1027 
-1041 QNVTLDSGSAYDRVE
+1041 
-1056 FVSSSVTV
+1056 
-1064 DAGKT
+1064 T
-1069 ITGSSTSGRTAI
+1069 ITGSGLTNTTGISVDAGSTGTSSGNISLSGSRIAGVYNAGTFTMTGGNVTTNGTGASIYAKGTVNTDIKAGTITSSGGSVGLFADDTSTINLGTTTTAPTLVTNSGGLMFYNNPTSSAGAQTNKFNLLHDVSGTVNSGGLAFYLKDVNTATQLKTALDNMILNKDLILSLKNGSYLFTVKNSSIGAGTEMKLSELPGVTTSGLTSVGTRVKIDNATSGNDYKILKITGGNILVDEDVNLETVTDKYRRIDKESSSIKVASSKKIEGTSANQVAI
-1081 GQINE
+1081 GQRNTITANAADMKLINE
-1086 GTSNASM
+1086 GTIKLDGNKSTGIAGE
-1093 VVTNKGTIAMQNGP
+1093 TGTIENKGIINVNGVESTGLYGADGSVITNDTAGKINIGSKGAGILAQNDLDG
-1107 SGNISSTAIAVET
+1107 TLKTT
-1120 GKVLNDTG
+1120 GK
-1128 SKIQMTGEKAVG
+1128 
-1140 IYGATDSDITNKG
+1140 ITVENKG
-1153 DIEIATKG
+1153 DIT
-1161 TGIVGAN
+1161 AN
-1168 SLEKTGA
+1168 SNGVKT
-1175 ANQNI
+1175 
-1180 TILNDGKITGTAG
+1180 
-1193 EKVIGIYA
+1193 IGIYA
-1201 NNTHATAV
+1201 DNANKSVGSTVKHT
-1209 SKIKNDTNGIIDLT
+1209 SGNIDLLN
-1223 ATKGS
+1223 AKGS
-1228 LGIYAG
+1228 LGIYTNSLG
-1234 KSKLESKGDI
+1234 LTSSG
-1244 NIGDENAGI
+1244 NIKVGDESAGVNAVNS
-1253 MATKSNVDIN
+1253 TTVVS
-1263 GGNYTLGKNSI
+1263 GGNVEVGTKSI
-1274 GFILKDLNNTQGY
+1274 GFILEGIGKTSTTTFDGQAAGTLKINGQNSVGYYLVNADANTTTNFKDNLAFNPGNN
-1287 FNGASGTIN
+1287 
-1296 VNGKGTAL
+1296 K
-1304 YYMDGATL
+1304 
-1312 STSVPASSAGKFND
+1312 
-1326 SLTVNDAGITVSPTD
+1326 
-1341 SVAYTYIYAKNSNL
+1341 YTYIYIKGNSATDKSKLVYNQAGKTIATDGSVFIFGKDSDIKLDTAFTL
-1355 TYDKASPAGITK
+1355 TSAK
-1367 DKVIFINGTDT
+1367 DKV
-1378 ETTPVTKI
+1378 V
-1386 TLGTSSAI
+1386 A
-1394 NMAGNN
+1394 A
-1400 SLAVYLK
+1400 YLK
-1407 KGISATNNGSIDL
+1407 NSGTLTNEGSIDL

-1436 VNNHIIK
+1436 VNNNIIK
-1443 VGTNGVGIYNKVAT
+1443 VGTNGVGIYNKGAT

-1472 YGIGMRSENATGSI
+1472 YGIGMRSENATGNI

-1514 SIIELSGQESIGLH
+1514 RTIELSGQESIGLH

-1636 SGSNGTIKNNTDK
+1636 SGSNGTITNNTDK

-1690 TTGTASTVKN
+1690 TTGTTSTVKN

-1713 GIYTNGGGENHGDMD
+1713 GIYTNGGGENYGNMD

-1747 AIPATVTPNVFVNH
+1747 AIPATVTPNVFVNY

-2205 GSILDKEF
+2205 GNILDKEF

-2307 SSDHNG
+2307 SSDYNG

-2502 GFRAIF
+2502 GFRAIY

>member
-1 MTNNLKKLERD
+1 MTNNLKKIEKD
-12 LRALAKRCKN
+12 LRSLAKRCKD
-22 ISYTKE
+22 IRYTKG
-28 LLLSFLMLG
+28 LLLSFLMMG

-48 EIKST
+48 GVKNAEN
-53 ESSINQARKELNTSI
+53 SINQARKELNTSI
-68 SDMKTLFREA
+68 SDMKALFREA
-78 KRENDKLLKG
+78 KRENNKLLKG

-122 RGTYKGKGDKKE
+122 RGTYKGRGDKKE

-144 SNDLFLR
+144 SDDLFLR

-160 SRYVTR
+160 SRYVAS
-166 VYDDP
+166 VHDDP
-171 LHSATT
+171 FHSATT
-177 STTGLSN
+177 STTGLGN
-184 ASWGIESSEF
+184 ASWGIESSVF

-203 LLATVRPKNVGK
+203 LLATVRPKEINK

-229 ELSFSINPPEVA
+229 EISFSITPPEVA
-241 PGKPEIKN
+241 PGNPEIKDVT
-249 IGFIKPIPVSQA
+249 FDAPSPVSQA

-271 IEKFHDGIAGSTET
+271 IEKFFDGISNSTSPAW
-285 DGFVEGQQVTLTNG
+285 VEGQKVTLTTG
-299 ETTRDRINTAAVSF
+299 QTTSSQINTAAVSF
-313 INNVASGVATPAN
+313 INNVAPGVATPTN
-326 PNFLRSTG
+326 PNFERSTG
-334 RVSVM
+334 RVAVM
-339 KGQATGGGKPFKIY
+339 KGEATGGGKPFKVH
-353 FDVNSNENVTVNQ
+353 FDVNSNGNVTINQ

-373 GYRIDEENGNVIS
+373 GYRIDEENGSVIS
-386 GAYTS
+386 GASVTP
-391 TATAVA
+391 VA
-397 GKAAPTQRA
+397 GGTQKA

-412 RIGSLNANT
+412 RIGSLNTDA
-421 GTITNNSHVSLA
+421 GRITNTSHVSLA

-443 SHGGS
+443 SYAGN
-448 GTREVINSRTISDTV
+448 GTREVINSGTISDTV

-485 VLYKPGTIQE
+485 TLYKPGTTQV
-495 YDPTD
+495 YNPTD
-500 MTATIP
+500 RVATVP
-506 FTTNSEIKNV
+506 FTTNSDISGVSIE
-516 KITRTSD
+516 RTPD
-523 VGEFVRDANGTIT
+523 VGELVKDNNGNIT

-557 ADQTGIGTNNLK
+557 DDKIGTGTNNLT
-569 NNGTIEFH
+569 NDGTIEFH

-583 IQVDADNSPNAVV
+583 IQVDSDSSPNAVV

-601 TGANIT
+601 SGKNIT

-616 KLSSLVAGASKVE
+616 KLSSLVHSTSKVE
-629 NSGTISLGGGNSA
+629 NSGTISLGGGSSA
-642 GIAVIEEGGNAPST
+642 GIAVIEEGG
-656 PSTPSTSAIR
+656 SAIR
-666 AYTNNVK
+666 AYTDNVK
-673 NTGTGTINVG
+673 NTGTGIINVN
-683 AGNSIGMYLK
+683 AGQSIGMYLK
-693 LGEADNIINDGTI
+693 LGEADKIINDGTI
-706 NVGAGSSVGM
+706 NVNAGSSVGM

-722 HGSGGNPIADN
+722 RGSGGNPIADN
-733 NKDINVT
+733 NKEIKVT

-759 TANNKLNPNPNPSG
+759 TANNKSG
-773 HIALAGTK
+773 AKITLAGTK

-791 IINNAS
+791 IIDNASS
-797 SITGGGT
+797 SITGAGT
-804 ISIGMQ
+804 TLIGMQ
-810 IYDNNSEGN
+810 IYDNKSEGK
-819 HSGTITLAGADSTGV
+819 HSGDITLTGAGSTGV
-834 YNNGGG
+834 YNKDGG
-840 KFTMTDGSITTSGGN
+840 KFTMTGGNITTSGGN

-896 AGAINARGVT
+896 TGGNATDVT
-906 LTAGTGSVLFYHDDD
+906 LTAGAGSVLFYHNDDND
-921 DDEDTNIKGSF
+921 KDGTRKGEF
-932 NLVNDIIANVESGGV
+932 NLVNNITAKVESGGV
-947 AFAFKEV
+947 AFGFKEV
-954 QSAGDL
+954 QSAADL
-960 SKAIQNMFGGGTSFT
+960 STAIKNMFGGGSSFT
-975 NKVELTIANG
+975 NKVNLTIDNG

-996 TSPAAAITLSQMAGL
+996 TAPAAAIKLSEMVGL
-1011 SSGTNPASPL
+1011 SSGTTGASPL
-1021 DIRGSN
+1021 NITNGT
-1027 FKIMTMKNGHLQVD
+1027 FKIMSMKNGHLQVD

-1069 ITGSSTSGRTAI
+1069 ITGSNVLGRTAI
-1081 GQINE
+1081 GQKND
-1086 GTSNASM
+1086 GTNNASM
-1093 VVTNKGTIAMQNGP
+1093 VVTNKGIITMQNDP
-1107 SGNISSTAIAVET
+1107 RGNISSTAIAVET

-1128 SKIQMTGEKAVG
+1128 SKIQMTGEKAVA

-1153 DIEIATKG
+1153 EIEIATKG

-1234 KSKLESKGDI
+1234 KSNLETKG
-1244 NIGDENAGI
+1244 NIKVGDESAGVNAVNS
-1253 MATKSNVDIN
+1253 TTVVS
-1263 GGNYTLGKNSI
+1263 GGNVEVGTKSI
-1274 GFILKDLNNTQGY
+1274 GFILEGIGKTSTTTFDGQAAGTLKINGQNSVGYYLVNADANTTTNFKDNLAFNPGNN
-1287 FNGASGTIN
+1287 
-1296 VNGKGTAL
+1296 K
-1304 YYMDGATL
+1304 
-1312 STSVPASSAGKFND
+1312 
-1326 SLTVNDAGITVSPTD
+1326 
-1341 SVAYTYIYAKNSNL
+1341 YTYIYIKGNSATDKSKLVYNQAGKTIDTDGSVFIFGKDSDIKLDTAFTL
-1355 TYDKASPAGITK
+1355 TSAK
-1367 DKVIFINGTDT
+1367 DKV
-1378 ETTPVTKI
+1378 V
-1386 TLGTSSAI
+1386 A
-1394 NMAGNN
+1394 A
-1400 SLAVYLK
+1400 YLK
-1407 KGISATNNGSIDL
+1407 NSGTLTNEGSIDL
-1420 SGDKAV
+1420 SGNKAV

-1436 VNNHIIK
+1436 VNNNIIK
-1443 VGTNGVGIYNKVAT
+1443 VGKNGVGIYNKGAT

-1636 SGSNGTIKNNTDK
+1636 SGSNGTITNNTDK

-1690 TTGTASTVKN
+1690 TTGTTSTVKN

-1713 GIYTNGGGENHGDMD
+1713 GIYTNGGGENYGNMD

-1747 AIPATVTPNVFVNH
+1747 AVPATVTPNVFVNH

-2048 TTGIKYADLI
+2048 ATGITYADLI

-2205 GSILDKEF
+2205 GNILDKEF

-2492 TKGHNIRGGI
+2492 TKGKNVRGGI
-2502 GFRAIF
+2502 GFRAIY

>member
-1 MTNNLKKLERD
+1 MTNNLKKLEQD

-22 ISYTKE
+22 ISYTKG
-28 LLLSFLMLG
+28 LLLSFLILG

-48 EIKST
+48 EIKSA

-203 LLATVRPKNVGK
+203 LLATVRPKEIKK

-229 ELSFSINPPEVA
+229 EISFSINPPEVEIST
-241 PGKPEIKN
+241 PTIREVSFNPVTPVTTTLPE
-249 IGFIKPIPVSQA
+249 FLS
-261 MPTYTGFNMK
+261 FNMK
-271 IEKFHDGIAGSTET
+271 MNSFCEGINSTSCNTDYIEGTRVT
-285 DGFVEGQQVTLTNG
+285 DSEITLVEDILDKKTN
-299 ETTRDRINTAAVSF
+299 A
-313 INNVASGVATPAN
+313 ASGYVWGNDSNKPA
-326 PNFLRSTG
+326 
-334 RVSVM
+334 VM
-339 KGQATGGGKPFKIY
+339 KNSAGKPFKIY
-353 FDVNSNENVTVNQ
+353 FDVTEGKNVTVTK
-366 NLVVDSS
+366 NLVIDSS
-373 GYRIDEENGNVIS
+373 AYRNDTDTHLITGNTPLNNIS
-386 GAYTS
+386 GNQTAY
-391 TATAVA
+391 
-397 GKAAPTQRA
+397 
-406 FLEGGS
+406 FLLGGS
-412 RIGSLNANT
+412 RIGSLDANN
-421 GTITNNSHVSLA
+421 GSITNNAKVSLA
-433 GPLVAGLEIQ
+433 GPYVTAFEIQ
-443 SHGGS
+443 TNNGA
-448 GTREVINSRTISDTV
+448 GTREIKNTGEINDEI
-463 ENTSYRGAYGL
+463 EKIGYRGPNGL
-474 GGLMVPINVGG
+474 GGIKVP
-485 VLYKPGTIQE
+485 
-495 YDPTD
+495 
-500 MTATIP
+500 
-506 FTTNSEIKNV
+506 V
-516 KITRTSD
+516 KINNRYYYEGTNVEITANDMNYNGTSVNGVD
-523 VGEFVRDANGTIT
+523 QENTPGSFGNGIGGFARGADTGHFDANGIARSDY
-536 GIKITN
+536 N
-542 YSGGY
+542 NGGY
-547 TGYKIGLIFT
+547 MGYKIGLLLT
-557 ADQTGIGTNNLK
+557 HEDVDNGSTGINKLT
-569 NNGTIEFH
+569 
-577 GHHSIG
+577 
-583 IQVDADNSPNAVV
+583 
-596 NAVNN
+596 N
-601 TGANIT
+601 TGKINFS
-607 LHGGNSIGM
+607 GSNSIGM
-616 KLSSLVAGASKVE
+616 QVDAEGSTPNVQVL
-629 NSGTISLGGGNSA
+629 NSGNGSISISGRSYGMKWDSRVHGNSTLENAGSITTGGGYSA
-642 GIAVIEEGGNAPST
+642 GIAVIEQQGKTGTDS
-656 PSTPSTSAIR
+656 IR
-666 AYTNNVK
+666 AYQGKVK
-673 NTGTGTINVG
+673 STGGITVNGS
-683 AGNSIGMYLK
+683 NSIGMYLK
-693 LGEADNIINDGTI
+693 VNAQDNITNTGTI
-706 NVGAGSSVGM
+706 NVNGTANIGM
-716 RVDRGT
+716 RVDKGSVATDAVGDPSAINTGT
-722 HGSGGNPIADN
+722 IT
-733 NKDINVT
+733 VT
-740 AGEGS
+740 GKANI
-745 MGMVALGNGTAGTA
+745 GMVSNGAS
-759 TANNKLNPNPNPSG
+759 K
-773 HIALAGTK
+773 
-781 NVGMHAQNGG
+781 AQNNTGG
-791 IINNAS
+791 TITLTGTIGNSAGMYA
-797 SITGGGT
+797 TGGGT
-804 ISIGMQ
+804 IE
-810 IYDNNSEGN
+810 N
-819 HSGTITLAGADSTGV
+819 TG
-834 YNNGGG
+834 
-840 KFTMTDGSITTSGGN
+840 
-855 TTGVFSNGG
+855 
-864 TNTTI
+864 
-869 EKGTIKSTGGGAT
+869 
-882 LYAANNGTKINLGK
+882 
-896 AGAINARGVT
+896 
-906 LTAGTGSVLFYHDDD
+906 
-921 DDEDTNIKGSF
+921 
-932 NLVNDIIANVESGGV
+932 
-947 AFAFKEV
+947 
-954 QSAGDL
+954 
-960 SKAIQNMFGGGTSFT
+960 
-975 NKVELTIANG
+975 
-985 GALFSVQNSNP
+985 
-996 TSPAAAITLSQMAGL
+996 
-1011 SSGTNPASPL
+1011 
-1021 DIRGSN
+1021 
-1027 FKIMTMKNGHLQVD
+1027 
-1041 QNVTLDSGSAYDRVE
+1041 
-1056 FVSSSVTV
+1056 
-1064 DAGKT
+1064 T
-1069 ITGSSTSGRTAI
+1069 ITGSGLTNTTGISVDAGSTGTSSGNISLSGSRIAGVYNAGTFTMTGGNVTTNGTGASIYAKGTVNTDIKAGTITSSGGSVGLFADDTSTINLGTTTTAPTLVTNSGGLMFYNNPTSSAGAQTNKFNLLHDVSGTVNSGGLAFYLKDVNTATQLKTALDNMILNKDLILSLKNGSYLFTVKNSSIGAGTEMKLSELPGVTTSGLTSVGTRVKIDNATSGNDYKILKITGGNILVDEDVNLETVTDKYRRIDKESSSIKVASSKKIEGTSANQVAI
-1081 GQINE
+1081 GQRNTITANAADMKLINE
-1086 GTSNASM
+1086 GTIKLDGNKSTGIAGE
-1093 VVTNKGTIAMQNGP
+1093 TGTIENKGIINVNGVESTGLYGADGSVITNDTAGKINIGSKGAGILAQNDLDG
-1107 SGNISSTAIAVET
+1107 TLKTT
-1120 GKVLNDTG
+1120 GK
-1128 SKIQMTGEKAVG
+1128 
-1140 IYGATDSDITNKG
+1140 ITVENKG
-1153 DIEIATKG
+1153 DIT
-1161 TGIVGAN
+1161 AN
-1168 SLEKTGA
+1168 SNGVKT
-1175 ANQNI
+1175 
-1180 TILNDGKITGTAG
+1180 
-1193 EKVIGIYA
+1193 IGIYA
-1201 NNTHATAV
+1201 DNANKSVGSTVKHT
-1209 SKIKNDTNGIIDLT
+1209 SGNIDLLN
-1223 ATKGS
+1223 AKGS
-1228 LGIYAG
+1228 LGIYTNSLG
-1234 KSKLESKGDI
+1234 LTSSG
-1244 NIGDENAGI
+1244 NIKVGDESAGVNAVNS
-1253 MATKSNVDIN
+1253 TTVVS
-1263 GGNYTLGKNSI
+1263 GGNVEVGTKSI
-1274 GFILKDLNNTQGY
+1274 GFILEGIGKTSTTTFDGQAAGTLKINGQNSVGYYLVNADANTTTNFKDNLAFNPGNN
-1287 FNGASGTIN
+1287 
-1296 VNGKGTAL
+1296 K
-1304 YYMDGATL
+1304 
-1312 STSVPASSAGKFND
+1312 
-1326 SLTVNDAGITVSPTD
+1326 
-1341 SVAYTYIYAKNSNL
+1341 YTYIYIKGNSATDKSKLVYNQAGKTIDTDGSVFIFGKDSDIKLDTAFTL
-1355 TYDKASPAGITK
+1355 TSAK
-1367 DKVIFINGTDT
+1367 DKV
-1378 ETTPVTKI
+1378 V
-1386 TLGTSSAI
+1386 A
-1394 NMAGNN
+1394 A
-1400 SLAVYLK
+1400 YLK
-1407 KGISATNNGSIDL
+1407 NSGTLTNEGSIDL

-1436 VNNHIIK
+1436 VNNNIIK
-1443 VGTNGVGIYNKVAT
+1443 VGKNGVGIYNKGAT

-1472 YGIGMRSENATGSI
+1472 YGIGMRSENATGNI

-1514 SIIELSGQESIGLH
+1514 RTIELSGQESIGLH

-1636 SGSNGTIKNNTDK
+1636 SGSNGTITNNTDK

-1690 TTGTASTVKN
+1690 TTGTTSTVKN

-1713 GIYTNGGGENHGDMD
+1713 GIYTNGGGENYGNMD

-2205 GSILDKEF
+2205 GNILDKEF

-2502 GFRAIF
+2502 GFRAIY

>member
-1 MTNNLKKLERD
+1 MTNNLKKLEQD

-22 ISYTKE
+22 ISYTKG
-28 LLLSFLMLG
+28 LLLSFLILG

-48 EIKST
+48 EIKSA

-177 STTGLSN
+177 STIGLSN

-203 LLATVRPKNVGK
+203 LLATVRPKNVDK

-229 ELSFSINPPEVA
+229 EISFSINPPEVA
-241 PGKPEIKN
+241 PGKPVIKN
-249 IGFIKPIPVSQA
+249 IGFSEPSPVSQA
-261 MPTYTGFNMK
+261 MPSYTGFNMK
-271 IEKFHDGIAGSTET
+271 IEKFHDGIAGST
-285 DGFVEGQQVTLTNG
+285 GAQGYVEGQQVTFTTNG
-299 ETTRDRINTAAVSF
+299 TTSSKINTAAVSF

-326 PNFLRSTG
+326 PNFVRSTG
-334 RVSVM
+334 RVAVM
-339 KGQATGGGKPFKIY
+339 TGQAAGGGKPFKIY
-353 FDVNSNENVTVNQ
+353 FDVNSDGNVTIDQ

-373 GYRIDEENGNVIS
+373 GYRIDEGTGNVIA
-386 GAYTS
+386 GAHTS
-391 TATAVA
+391 TAAAVA

-412 RIGSLNANT
+412 RIGSLNT
-421 GTITNNSHVSLA
+421 DVGKITNTSHVSLA

-443 SHGGS
+443 SYNGT
-448 GTREVINSRTISDTV
+448 GTREVVNTGTISDTV

-485 VLYKPGTIQE
+485 VLYKPGTIQV
-495 YDPTD
+495 YDNADKTV
-500 MTATIP
+500 TIP
-506 FTTNSEIKNV
+506 FTTNSEISNV
-516 KITRTSD
+516 EITRTPD
-523 VGEFVRDANGTIT
+523 VGEFIKDNNGNIT

-557 ADQTGIGTNNLK
+557 ADKVGTGTNNLT
-569 NNGTIEFH
+569 NDGTIEFH

-601 TGANIT
+601 TGKNIT

-616 KLSSLVAGASKVE
+616 KLSSLVANTSTVE
-629 NSGTISLGGGNSA
+629 NRGTISLGGGNSA
-642 GIAVIEEGGNAPST
+642 GIAVLEEGG
-656 PSTPSTSAIR
+656 SAIR

-693 LGEADNIINDGTI
+693 LGEADKIINDGII
-706 NVGAGSSVGM
+706 NVNAGSSVGM
-716 RVDRGT
+716 RVDRGALA
-722 HGSGGNPIADN
+722 SNGNPIADN
-733 NKDINVT
+733 NKDIKVT

-759 TANNKLNPNPNPSG
+759 TANNKSG
-773 HIALAGTK
+773 AKITLAGTK

-791 IINNAS
+791 IIDNASS
-797 SITGGGT
+797 SITGAGT
-804 ISIGMQ
+804 TLIGMQ
-810 IYDNNSEGN
+810 IYDNKSEGN
-819 HSGTITLAGADSTGV
+819 HSGTITLAGAGSTGV

-896 AGAINARGVT
+896 TGGNATDVT
-906 LTAGTGSVLFYHDDD
+906 LTAGAGSVLFYHNDDND
-921 DDEDTNIKGSF
+921 KDGTRKGEF
-932 NLVNDIIANVESGGV
+932 NLVNNITAKVESGGV
-947 AFAFKEV
+947 AFGFKEV
-954 QSAGDL
+954 QSAADL
-960 SKAIQNMFGGGTSFT
+960 STAIKNMFGGGSLFT
-975 NKVELTIANG
+975 NKVNLTIDNG

-996 TSPAAAITLSQMAGL
+996 TAPAAAIKLSEMVGL
-1011 SSGTNPASPL
+1011 SSGTTGASPL
-1021 DIRGSN
+1021 NITNGT
-1027 FKIMTMKNGHLQVD
+1027 FKIMSMKNGHLQVD

-1069 ITGSSTSGRTAI
+1069 ITGSNVLGRTAI
-1081 GQINE
+1081 GQKND
-1086 GTSNASM
+1086 GTNNASM
-1093 VVTNKGTIAMQNGP
+1093 VVTNKGIITMQNDP
-1107 SGNISSTAIAVET
+1107 RGNISSTAIAVET

-1128 SKIQMTGEKAVG
+1128 SKIQMTGEKAVA

-1153 DIEIATKG
+1153 EIEIATKG

-1234 KSKLESKGDI
+1234 KSNLETKG
-1244 NIGDENAGI
+1244 NIKVGDESAGVNAVNS
-1253 MATKSNVDIN
+1253 TTVVS
-1263 GGNYTLGKNSI
+1263 GGNVEVGTKSI
-1274 GFILKDLNNTQGY
+1274 GFILEGIGKTSTTTFDGQAAGTLKINGQNSVGYYLVNADANTTTNFKDNLVFNPGNN
-1287 FNGASGTIN
+1287 
-1296 VNGKGTAL
+1296 K
-1304 YYMDGATL
+1304 
-1312 STSVPASSAGKFND
+1312 
-1326 SLTVNDAGITVSPTD
+1326 
-1341 SVAYTYIYAKNSNL
+1341 YTYIYIKGNSATDKSKLVYNQAGKTIDTDGSVFIFGKDSDIKLDTAFTL
-1355 TYDKASPAGITK
+1355 TSAK
-1367 DKVIFINGTDT
+1367 DKV
-1378 ETTPVTKI
+1378 V
-1386 TLGTSSAI
+1386 A
-1394 NMAGNN
+1394 A
-1400 SLAVYLK
+1400 YLK
-1407 KGISATNNGSIDL
+1407 NSGTLTNEGSIDL

-1436 VNNHIIK
+1436 VNNNIIK
-1443 VGTNGVGIYNKVAT
+1443 VGKNGVGIYNKGAT

-1472 YGIGMRSENATGSI
+1472 YGIGMRSENATGNI

-1514 SIIELSGQESIGLH
+1514 RTIELSGQESIGLH

-1604 NGVAVFSTGGDIT
+1604 NGVAVFSTGGDIN

-1636 SGSNGTIKNNTDK
+1636 SGSNGTITNNTDK

-1690 TTGTASTVKN
+1690 TTGTTSTVKN

-1713 GIYTNGGGENHGDMD
+1713 GIYTNGGGENYGNMD

-2502 GFRAIF
+2502 GFRAIY